1 MAQTPEAKKL
11 QDLVDSTTQQKTIA
25 ENQKAIAE
33 AQKATIA
40 ATVPKGDTKP
50 LDGTITTDANFG
62 YLSELVGYRAMKENA
77 QAVGREIGKKVAALS
92 ASMGQKG
99 KILIVNDLD
108 FASADLV
115 AVQLEC
121 ALQSV
126 EDKLEG
132 QIGINDAFIK
142 KYTQPP
148 KIPLERGIELGFEL
162 AAGTISA
169 IADIMSYF
177 RTDYNIKDQK
187 FTLDQQAINSIIAGN
202 IINENVQV
210 FINNFYMLKQ
220 TKTWG
225 RLENIATL
233 NEKLTQS
240 ITSLNDLKKDPKLSS
255 ADRASADSKIADSE
269 KLSKDLST
277 FLDSIVKAPDDKT
290 LPLLVRAAT
299 REQIREMGITHLLNL
314 KVTSSGGEAITK
326 RSIWFWT
333 SKATFIGGTA
343 ISYMLVKSEGEV
355 VMANTLFG
363 LAQLDYNLWSQTTT
377 YKKIQFGP

>member
-1 MAQTPEAKKL
+1 L
-11 QDLVDSTTQQKTIA
+11 
-25 ENQKAIAE
+25 
-33 AQKATIA
+33 
-40 ATVPKGDTKP
+40 
-50 LDGTITTDANFG
+50 
-62 YLSELVGYRAMKENA
+62 
-77 QAVGREIGKKVAALS
+77 
-92 ASMGQKG
+92 
-99 KILIVNDLD
+99 
-108 FASADLV
+108 
-115 AVQLEC
+115 
-121 ALQSV
+121 
-126 EDKLEG
+126 
-132 QIGINDAFIK
+132 
-142 KYTQPP
+142 
-148 KIPLERGIELGFEL
+148 
-162 AAGTISA
+162 
-169 IADIMSYF
+169 
-177 RTDYNIKDQK
+177 
-187 FTLDQQAINSIIAGN
+187 
-202 IINENVQV
+202 
-210 FINNFYMLKQ
+210 
-220 TKTWG
+220 G

-326 RSIWFWT
+326 RSIWFWA

-355 VMANTLFG
+355 VMADTLFG